1 MHTESAARSIGHL
14 FESSKALALSFQ
26 NGLENE
32 DEIGR
37 IIGKD
42 RVLAGLTLRAASIL
56 GPGVVSS
63 NTMASPA
70 LIGDL
75 QGASARS
82 QRLAESFTAPGLP
95 THASQSIIHEKC
107 DERGRQS
114 AARRYLC
121 HPRAEEGGVAGN
133 FGGDRRRQRQGD
145 CLVESE
151 AHEMFLA
158 VGHGDERGAPTNKSS
173 MCQDILNRRPTEVQS
188 IYGKVI
194 KLGDKHGINT
204 PMLQAFLAMVKGL
217 ESHYVRLTA

>member
-1 MHTESAARSIGHL
+1 MLIQCKAMHTESAARSIGHL

-56 GPGVVSS
+56 GPGV
-63 NTMASPA
+63 
-70 LIGDL
+70 
-75 QGASARS
+75 ARS